1 LIKFFSYYLR
11 VILNLKI
18 IVCGSIG
25 FGGIDDIRNLQRKIK
40 ENGLTIIDHISE
52 EGMDYSDITDFRD
65 HQDLSREI
73 VEHDLRFV
81 EEADIIVALVSKPSF
96 GTAIEMYI
104 AKQKGKHVIVL
115 ADRPIP
121 TPWPIFL
128 STKTVKTEED
138 LLIALKEIEQKSKDQ
153 LE

>member
-1 LIKFFSYYLR
+1 

>member
-1 LIKFFSYYLR
+1 M
-11 VILNLKI
+11 ILNLKI

>member
-1 LIKFFSYYLR
+1 
-11 VILNLKI
+11 LNLKI

>member
-1 LIKFFSYYLR
+1 M
-11 VILNLKI
+11 NLKI